1 MQKRRCECVVC
12 ARARVPIMAPEQQ
25 QQLIRTITRTQPV
38 RHRHRWRGSMCPSSP
53 PSSSVSYLSRRAAQ
67 RSSPAPPAWIR
78 ITPLICPWSGSSVSG
93 SRARY
98 RPYRTSQVRAHE
110 IGSER
115 LHLSAHACLSK
126 PVSLLYRRTRA
137 ARSCAHPMWTRSHFT
152 LYCTLIIYE
161 QFVCFVN
168 EILRY
173 SDEVRCHC
181 ALIRASKWCINVS
194 WYYHGCV
201 KNVVWLWCMCR
212 DKEILTCCAD

>member
-12 ARARVPIMAPEQQ
+12 ARARASAVPIMAPEQQ
-25 QQLIRTITRTQPV
+25 QLIRPIRRTQPV
-38 RHRHRWRGSMCPSSP
+38 RHRHRWRGSMCPSSS

-137 ARSCAHPMWTRSHFT
+137 QLCASDVNKVT
-152 LYCTLIIYE
+152 LYITLYADYLRPICMFYQWVITV
-161 QFVCFVN
+161 QWWSQMPLCFD
-168 EILRY
+168 
-173 SDEVRCHC
+173 S
-181 ALIRASKWCINVS
+181 S
-194 WYYHGCV
+194 
-201 KNVVWLWCMCR
+201 
-212 DKEILTCCAD
+212 